1 MECADDQEKE
11 GNQKEE
17 ISTEP
22 SVENATSSPEK

>member
-11 GNQKEE
+11 GNLNEE

-22 SVENATSSPEK
+22 SVEIETSSTEK